1 MRYQVRILKRIK
13 RFRKEVYSFFIFG
26 LGNPGTAYRK
36 TLHNAGFLALDRLAQ
51 REGISFTKM
60 RGNTLVGSLE
70 VSPEEWVFVGKPQ
83 TYMNLSG
90 EAVRYYYLRHR
101 FPLDRL
107 IVIHDDLDIAPGR
120 IKIKV
125 GGGSGG
131 HKGIVSIVGAI
142 GSSDFTRIKIG
153 VGRPPKGIDPAEY
166 VLRPPSSEDEE
177 DFYCGVHHAL
187 SAIMLCLKGGVDKA
201 AIYYNSNR
209 PYEEI

>member
-26 LGNPGTAYRK
+26 LGNPGTVYRK